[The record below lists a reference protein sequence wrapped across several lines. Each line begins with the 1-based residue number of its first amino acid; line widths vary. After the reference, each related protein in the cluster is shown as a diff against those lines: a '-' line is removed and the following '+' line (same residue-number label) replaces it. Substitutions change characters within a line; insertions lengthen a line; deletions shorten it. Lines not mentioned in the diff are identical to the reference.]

1 MSTTF
6 AIIKENREGEKVRF
20 DIAHRRSIG
29 GGKCGIKWYN
39 INSVLDAIL
48 MLNGYTDKKN
58 IPVVAMDNTAQ
69 GVETIGDLITLDE
82 HGSLTNNKTT
92 ESEKIK

>member
-6 AIIKENREGEKVRF
+6 AIIKENREGEKIRF

-29 GGKCGIKWYN
+29 GGKCGIKWLKLH
-39 INSVLDAIL
+39 SVLDSIL

-58 IPVVAMDNTAQ
+58 IKVHPMDNTAQ
-69 GVETIGDLITLDE
+69 GVKTIGDLIKLEDE
-82 HGSLTNNKTT
+82 GSLKNVNK
-92 ESEKIK
+92 